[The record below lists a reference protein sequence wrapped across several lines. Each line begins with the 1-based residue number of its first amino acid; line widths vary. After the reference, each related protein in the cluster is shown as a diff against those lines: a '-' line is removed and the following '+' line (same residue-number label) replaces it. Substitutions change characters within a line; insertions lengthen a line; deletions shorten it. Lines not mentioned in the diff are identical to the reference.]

1 MTTRW
6 NENDRVNF
14 LAESRI
20 VQKSGIHGGISH
32 STETKIQKVAEI
44 PGFLDTHL
52 LDKNFASIRIKKN
65 YSSKIK

>member
-20 VQKSGIHGGISH
+20 VQKSGIHGGTSH
-32 STETKIQKVAEI
+32 SAETKI
-44 PGFLDTHL
+44 
-52 LDKNFASIRIKKN
+52 
-65 YSSKIK
+65 